1 MSKIKGG
8 GRAVIGSDA
17 EEAIISLLYDRRD
30 YDNPLKP
37 KKFDL
42 DLNDGSSSDKKSKR
56 YSELSDHDKKKERK
70 RFCKKLL
77 KSHDEFLLASKFNRK
92 STTETD
98 VISATKSMS
107 MSGMKKAVDKIASST
122 EVSGNVRIEIVEA
135 IFKAKK
141 ESSSKSKKDSKK
153 ESKKDSKKKSSK
165 KENSGKE
172 WKEGTTRKTIVV
184 DRSTSV
190 KDLMKTC
197 KAKLNM
203 KKPTRLFIQD
213 KDTKMEID
221 LLYDLSGLVDGD
233 VVYATSYTPPADAK
247 DEGNNSNVDDSN
259 EKIPECVYDPLE
271 DIKKAY
277 RIHGK
282 KGNKVVKSL
291 DNNGKFLHFS
301 DALDKLEKVSEQ
313 RAQLPAANFRSEILS
328 GLDKSRVIVISGA
341 TGCGKSTQV
350 PQFLLE
356 GMKAI
361 GCEDQ
366 ANIIV
371 TQPRRVAATA
381 LARRVSEERESPA
394 PGKKGSVVGY
404 NVRLNKAV
412 SEHAKIVYC
421 TVGVLLRMMVNPEE
435 SCGDDDDYDQDKT
448 SNPIPLSDISH
459 IVLDEVHERDL
470 NTDFALTLLRPVLA
484 ANKRISIILMS
495 ATASSEVFVNFFK
508 SECITPLVISIPGRT
523 FPVESLWL
531 QDCEKLVSSQMN
543 GRMDLEDSSY
553 DRNLNGEETE
563 FAVSPQ
569 ATSKIDNDFLT
580 KLVVK
585 IAEQQWKDDK
595 SKNTA
600 EDKPHG
606 MYF

>member
-37 KKFDL
+37 KKFNL
-42 DLNDGSSSDKKSKR
+42 DLNDGSSSDKKSKS
-56 YSELSDHDKKKERK
+56 YSELRDHDRKKERK

-77 KSHDEFLLASKFNRK
+77 KCHNEFLLASKFNGK

-98 VISATKSMS
+98 VMSATKSMS

-135 IFKAKK
+135 IFKTKK

-165 KENSGKE
+165 KEKSGKE
-172 WKEGTTRKTIVV
+172 WKEGTTRKTVV
-184 DRSTSV
+184 VEKSTYV

-221 LLYDLSGLVDGD
+221 LLYDLSGLVDDD
-233 VVYATSYTPPADAK
+233 VVYATSYTPPADAN

-259 EKIPECVYDPLE
+259 EQIPECVYDPLE

-282 KGNKVVKSL
+282 KGSKVVKCL
-291 DNNGKFLHFS
+291 DNNGKFPRFT

-341 TGCGKSTQV
+341 TGCG
-350 PQFLLE
+350 E
-356 GMKAI
+356 
-361 GCEDQ
+361 
-366 ANIIV
+366 
-371 TQPRRVAATA
+371 
-381 LARRVSEERESPA
+381 
-394 PGKKGSVVGY
+394 
-404 NVRLNKAV
+404 
-412 SEHAKIVYC
+412 
-421 TVGVLLRMMVNPEE
+421 
-435 SCGDDDDYDQDKT
+435 
-448 SNPIPLSDISH
+448 
-459 IVLDEVHERDL
+459 
-470 NTDFALTLLRPVLA
+470 
-484 ANKRISIILMS
+484 
-495 ATASSEVFVNFFK
+495 
-508 SECITPLVISIPGRT
+508 
-523 FPVESLWL
+523 
-531 QDCEKLVSSQMN
+531 
-543 GRMDLEDSSY
+543 
-553 DRNLNGEETE
+553 
-563 FAVSPQ
+563 
-569 ATSKIDNDFLT
+569 
-580 KLVVK
+580 
-585 IAEQQWKDDK
+585 
-595 SKNTA
+595 
-600 EDKPHG
+600 
-606 MYF
+606 